1 MAHILL
7 AEDEPVL
14 RMLISDT
21 LEDAGHQLDIACDGE
36 EALQKI
42 EQHQYDLIVLDY
54 MMPKLTGYE
63 VLVHMKQLPEK
74 RNCKVMILS
83 AKSQHAEQ
91 EKMRAAGAD
100 AFIPKPFSPM
110 ELVRVVE
117 DMLV

>member
-21 LEDAGHQLDIACDGE
+21 LEDEGHRLDIVCDGE

-42 EQHQYDLIVLDY
+42 QLHQYDLIVLDY

-63 VLVHMKQLPEK
+63 VLVQMKQIPEK
-74 RNCKVMILS
+74 RNGKVMILS

-110 ELVRVVE
+110 ELVQVVE
-117 DMLV
+117 DLLV